1 MGPINKTIENDL
13 IKLKHFSEQE
23 KLVGYVNHLWFY
35 GLRTKYPLEYLF
47 YSQDNSKQTY
57 FKNEAKESIIRSLN
71 RELTHILNKRLT
83 QEIHDELKNILVKA
97 RDLSKGNLSQ

>member
-1 MGPINKTIENDL
+1 MGPINRTIENDL

-35 GLRTKYPLEYLF
+35 GLRTKYPLKYLF

-57 FKNEAKESIIRSLN
+57 FKNEAIELVCKRINSKVNDILCSNCPLLSYCSSLT
-71 RELTHILNKRLT
+71 LIQKW
-83 QEIHDELKNILVKA
+83 
-97 RDLSKGNLSQ
+97 

>member
-13 IKLKHFSEQE
+13 IKLRHFSEQE
-23 KLVGYVNHLWFY
+23 KIFGYVNNLWFY

-57 FKNEAKESIIRSLN
+57 FKNEAIELVSKRINSTVTAILKGKLTENRLIVLN
-71 RELTHILNKRLT
+71 GMLREIEQISNQIK
-83 QEIHDELKNILVKA
+83 
-97 RDLSKGNLSQ
+97 

>member
-23 KLVGYVNHLWFY
+23 KIVGYVNHLWFY

-47 YSQDNSKQTY
+47 YSQYNSKQTY
-57 FKNEAKESIIRSLN
+57 FKNEVLELVSERINSRVTPILKGKLTEN
-71 RELTHILNKRLT
+71 RLIVLKCMLR
-83 QEIHDELKNILVKA
+83 EIEEISNQIK
-97 RDLSKGNLSQ
+97 

>member
-35 GLRTKYPLEYLF
+35 GLRTKYPLEYLL
-47 YSQDNSKQTY
+47 YSHDNSKQAY
-57 FKNEAKESIIRSLN
+57 YKNEAIELVTKRINSRVNAILKGKLTESRLMLLKGML
-71 RELTHILNKRLT
+71 REIEETSN
-83 QEIHDELKNILVKA
+83 
-97 RDLSKGNLSQ
+97 